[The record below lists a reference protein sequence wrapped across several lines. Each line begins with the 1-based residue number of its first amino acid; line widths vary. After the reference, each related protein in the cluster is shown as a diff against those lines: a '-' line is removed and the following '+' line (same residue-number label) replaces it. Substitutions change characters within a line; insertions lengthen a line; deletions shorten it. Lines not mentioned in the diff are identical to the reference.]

1 MSKWDKIVKRDSLQ
15 AFPCVA
21 DLHCIEAGD
30 DQCEDPNFAPC
41 PDPGRCALRPIYEEY
56 LGLRAVVEAE
66 LDGVT
71 PEAKAESNR
80 RLADAADRTQQA
92 APGSYT
98 IKAKAWEGIA

>member
-41 PDPGRCALRPIYEEY
+41 PDPGRCALRPIFEEY
-56 LGLRAVVEAE
+56 MVLRAVVEAD
-66 LDGVT
+66 LAGTT
-71 PEAKAESNR
+71 PRQAEIVCAVSIGLETDKTVLATLR
-80 RLADAADRTQQA
+80 RKR
-92 APGSYT
+92 
-98 IKAKAWEGIA
+98 KAWEDLT